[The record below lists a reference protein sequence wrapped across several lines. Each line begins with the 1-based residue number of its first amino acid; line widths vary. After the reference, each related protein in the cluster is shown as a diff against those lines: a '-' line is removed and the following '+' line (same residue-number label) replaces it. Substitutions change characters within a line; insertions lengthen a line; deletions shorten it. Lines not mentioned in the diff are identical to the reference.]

1 MKWINTLNTMLNA
14 VKVTTKNTRQTTPV
28 HFLLVS
34 LNVNYE
40 HNQKVQDIN
49 IVFLFLTLNKYLF
62 FHSRSLGRFALD
74 PARKKANNVPVS
86 LLLEWLV
93 QTRNDFIVELA
104 RVVACYRKV
113 SALTLKMMA
122 NAFCFILKALFIL
135 KIFKSVLTF
144 WSCREKQLDYKD
156 KVNFKIYD
164 VTTWLINNYNTHI
177 AQYLT

>member
-1 MKWINTLNTMLNA
+1 MTL
-14 VKVTTKNTRQTTPV
+14 
-28 HFLLVS
+28 
-34 LNVNYE
+34 
-40 HNQKVQDIN
+40 
-49 IVFLFLTLNKYLF
+49 
-62 FHSRSLGRFALD
+62 
-74 PARKKANNVPVS
+74 
-86 LLLEWLV
+86 
-93 QTRNDFIVELA
+93 LA

-122 NAFCFILKALFIL
+122 NAFYFILKALFIL

-156 KVNFKIYD
+156 EVNFKIYD